1 MLFFRGRHNV
11 TLENAGKKKR
21 RTILRRALQLRL
33 RQGTD
38 PVSLLM
44 EAVLRPEKIL
54 VALSKRHNVLV

>member
-11 TLENAGKKKR
+11 TLENAAKKKR
-21 RTILRRALQLRL
+21 RAILRRALQLRL

-54 VALSKRHNVLV
+54 VALSKRQNVLV